1 MYVYLPWYRRINAGS
16 AGIAVNPGEIGS
28 KGQGGMLG
36 ERGQQMS
43 VFTVHLDNKPGQL
56 AGLCEAMA
64 GSDINLVLSATTRAD
79 EGTIVFVADDESAA
93 EATLH
98 ETGLRYTMR
107 EALTIRLENEPGTG
121 ALTFKRLADAGVN
134 TDVLLPIRVS
144 DELFFAV
151 ICVDDESKARQAL
164 GDQVVPARLSP

>member
-1 MYVYLPWYRRINAGS
+1 MRGS

-28 KGQGGMLG
+28 EQGGMLG

-64 GSDINLVLSATTRAD
+64 GSDINLVLSAATRAG

-98 ETGLRYTMR
+98 EAGLRYTVR
-107 EALTIRLENEPGTG
+107 EALTIRLDNQPGTG
-121 ALTFKRLADAGVN
+121 ALTFRKLADAGVN

-151 ICVDDESKARQAL
+151 ICVDDENAARQAL
-164 GDQVVPARLSP
+164 GDRVVPARLHS